1 MAENT
6 KEGET
11 EKKKE
16 EGGESAIKEEEMR
29 KEKKQ
34 DTSDLG
40 RKAIKEEEKKQVVET
55 KTEPKVEAGTGAE
68 AEAKA
73 DPETE
78 TEMGT
83 ENNKLEEKE
92 KKKEEDSAS
101 KEVNPI
107 LYNQAPAYDDQFPTL
122 GGGPG
127 ALRAATA
134 KPFGEWTNKPRV
146 QSSTITQV
154 MFACKIFASLMLG
167 NFILIDKNNTP

>member
-1 MAENT
+1 
-6 KEGET
+6 
-11 EKKKE
+11 
-16 EGGESAIKEEEMR
+16 MR

-55 KTEPKVEAGTGAE
+55 KTEPEVEAGTGAE

-92 KKKEEDSAS
+92 KKMGQRK
-101 KEVNPI
+101 V
-107 LYNQAPAYDDQFPTL
+107 TRRRR
-122 GGGPG
+122 GPRS
-127 ALRAATA
+127 LTRQ
-134 KPFGEWTNKPRV
+134 RV
-146 QSSTITQV
+146 ARTCLQC
-154 MFACKIFASLMLG
+154 MKYIFSHYYPVLF
-167 NFILIDKNNTP
+167 NFYFVKTMKLH